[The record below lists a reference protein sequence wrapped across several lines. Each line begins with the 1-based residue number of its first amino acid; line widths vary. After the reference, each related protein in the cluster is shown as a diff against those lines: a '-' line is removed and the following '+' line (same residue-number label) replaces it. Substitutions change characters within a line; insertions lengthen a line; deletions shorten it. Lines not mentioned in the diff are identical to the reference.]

1 MLWELF
7 FLFFK
12 TGAISFGGGYT
23 VIASIQREVT
33 EKGWITPERFQELVA
48 LAGMSPGSIATNMAT
63 LIGYSQMGV
72 IGGIISTIGIILPS
86 LFLVIIGTAFFLR
99 LQNNYWIRSSFYG
112 LRPIITGLIV
122 YAAIHFGIGGSQE
135 PLISWSTFGMLIVCA
150 GSLAAVTKYK
160 MHPFAVILLSAA
172 FGIVLF

>member
-86 LFLVIIGTAFFLR
+86 LFLVIIGTAFFFACRTIIGSVPHFTGYVQL
-99 LQNNYWIRSSFYG
+99 LQG
-112 LRPIITGLIV
+112 LLYMQRFTLELEGARNL
-122 YAAIHFGIGGSQE
+122 
-135 PLISWSTFGMLIVCA
+135 
-150 GSLAAVTKYK
+150 
-160 MHPFAVILLSAA
+160 
-172 FGIVLF
+172 